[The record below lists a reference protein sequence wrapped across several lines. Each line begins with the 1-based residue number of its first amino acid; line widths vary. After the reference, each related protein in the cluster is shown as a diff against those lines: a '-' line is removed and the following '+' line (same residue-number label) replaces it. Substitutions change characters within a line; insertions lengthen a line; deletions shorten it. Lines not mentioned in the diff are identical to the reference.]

1 MWLGPCFLL
10 FACLLSEI
18 GSTFCFNMAGGS
30 LPVFELGTS
39 SLCVSL
45 LCLDMCPGGKELES
59 GESEFWYLENSAEVT

>member
-1 MWLGPCFLL
+1 
-10 FACLLSEI
+10 
-18 GSTFCFNMAGGS
+18 MAGGS